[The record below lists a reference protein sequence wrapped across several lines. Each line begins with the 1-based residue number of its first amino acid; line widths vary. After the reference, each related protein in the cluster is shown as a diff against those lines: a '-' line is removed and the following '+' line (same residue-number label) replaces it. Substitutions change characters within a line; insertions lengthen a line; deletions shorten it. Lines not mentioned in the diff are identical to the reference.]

1 MTARPMTIPFHPLT
15 DLFPPLDGAEFSELV
30 ADVGAHGLREPITTY
45 DEKILD
51 GRNRYRACLAAG
63 IEPAFVPYGG
73 KDPVAYVISANL
85 RRRHLDEGQRAMI
98 AAKLATLRDG
108 QRQVGKFADVPT
120 QGEAAALLNVSE
132 RSIRHARDV
141 HTRGAPELISAV
153 ELGKVSVSAAAD
165 VAELPQDEQREIVA
179 RGEKEIL
186 AAAKQIRAKENAKRR
201 AKWEARA
208 AQLANAA
215 APLPR
220 DRRYPVLLADPPWPF
235 AAYAAES
242 GLARSA
248 EAHYPTLSIKD
259 ICTLPVANLS
269 TPDAALF
276 LWTTAPHL
284 PNGLRVMD
292 AWGFTYRSNVVWVKD
307 AIGLGYWVR
316 NQHELLLIGAR
327 GKMRSPPV
335 GTRRS
340 SVITSPRREHSRK
353 PDEAYEL
360 IEAMYPDLPKLEL
373 FARSPRS
380 GWHRWGN
387 EAPPPDGEMPD
398 IHAPAEGGG

>member
-1 MTARPMTIPFHPLT
+1 MTARAMMIPFHPLT
-15 DLFPPLDGAEFSELV
+15 DLFPPLDGVEFGELV

-63 IEPAFVPYGG
+63 IEPVFVPYGG

-85 RRRHLDEGQRAMI
+85 RRRHLNEGQRAML

-108 QRQVGKFADVPT
+108 QRQVGKFAEVPT
-120 QGEAAALLNVSE
+120 QGEAATLLNVSE

-141 HTRGAPELISAV
+141 HKRGAPELISAV
-153 ELGKVSVSAAAD
+153 ERGKVSVSAAAD
-165 VAELPQDEQREIVA
+165 VAELPQDQQCEIVA

-186 AAAKQIRAKENAKRR
+186 AVAKEIRARGNAKRR
-201 AKWEARA
+201 AEWEARA
-208 AQLANAA
+208 VQLANAA

-220 DRRYPVLLADPPWPF
+220 DRRYPILLADPPWPF

-248 EAHYPTLSIKD
+248 ESHYPTLSIKE
-259 ICTLPVANLS
+259 ICTLPVANLA

-292 AWGFTYRSNVVWVKD
+292 AWGFTYRTNIVWVKD

-316 NQHELLLIGAR
+316 NQHELLLIGA
-327 GKMRSPPV
+327 GGEMRAPAV
-335 GTRRS
+335 GARRP
-340 SVITSPRREHSRK
+340 SVIKSPRREHSRK
-353 PDEAYEL
+353 PDEAYEF
-360 IEAMYPDLPKLEL
+360 IETMYPGLPRVEL
-373 FARSPRS
+373 FARSARL
-380 GWHRWGN
+380 GWDAWGN
-387 EAPPPDGEMPD
+387 EMVEA
-398 IHAPAEGGG
+398 AE